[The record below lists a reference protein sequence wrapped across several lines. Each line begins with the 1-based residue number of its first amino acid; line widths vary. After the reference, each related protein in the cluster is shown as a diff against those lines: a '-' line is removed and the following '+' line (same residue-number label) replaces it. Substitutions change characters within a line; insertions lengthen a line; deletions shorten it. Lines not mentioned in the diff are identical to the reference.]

1 MLLIAAVLLQD
12 LVSVTVA
19 FCLSKYS
26 NVNTKKRKLAVVMC
40 QRSPSKV
47 SGLFIKISAL
57 FTANFRFVAVLYIPY
72 LVPSIFFDARLVR
85 SNRLVKSNKM
95 QQNVAK
101 TGWELTKVERMGTSR
116 SVYGQK
122 WVAVSYTHLTLPT
135 KA

>member
-47 SGLFIKISAL
+47 SGLIKTSAL
-57 FTANFRFVAVLYIPY
+57 FTANFLFVAILYIPY
-72 LVPSIFFDARLVR
+72 LIPSIFFDARLAR
-85 SNRLVKSNKM
+85 SNRLVKSNKYYKM
-95 QQNVAK
+95 RPK
-101 TGWELTKVERMGTSR
+101 PGGS
-116 SVYGQK
+116 
-122 WVAVSYTHLTLPT
+122 
-135 KA
+135 